1 MINQYLHKWEILK
14 LTVFDT
20 RSNRRSKLETRQ
32 SHKCSFDSSLCLAG
46 KVLKNLP
53 QELNGKS
60 RPWRRRM
67 FARYFSLQE
76 IASNNIIIQHFIDT
90 VFWLLWTIKYKQ
102 LHFSNHLN
110 FDLTIIIKN
119 SIIIKPFMATI
130 PTICMIRMFALSKTL
145 RVRVCTKENK

>member
-46 KVLKNLP
+46 KVLKNRP

-76 IASNNIIIQHFIDT
+76 IASNNIIIQHFIECLYEILKKIVYYVT
-90 VFWLLWTIKYKQ
+90 GKQ
-102 LHFSNHLN
+102 NILS
-110 FDLTIIIKN
+110 FD
-119 SIIIKPFMATI
+119 SYGP
-130 PTICMIRMFALSKTL
+130 
-145 RVRVCTKENK
+145 